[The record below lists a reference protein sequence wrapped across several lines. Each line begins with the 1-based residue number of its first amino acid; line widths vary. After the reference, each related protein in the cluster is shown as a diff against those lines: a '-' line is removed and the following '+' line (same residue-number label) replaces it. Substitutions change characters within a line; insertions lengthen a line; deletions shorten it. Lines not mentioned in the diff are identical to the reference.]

1 MPSRV
6 TAVGIFRWGIVFLV
20 VGMLAAG
27 LPYSFLGGST
37 VVGTMVFQ
45 WTWNVLLM
53 LQYVGAGMV
62 AVGLGVRALEGRLGA
77 QGAQGVQPDQALG
90 EPGPYGPGGGHP
102 NPQP

>member
-6 TAVGIFRWGIVFLV
+6 TAVGIFRWGIAFLV

-27 LPYSFLGGST
+27 LPYSFINGST
-37 VVGTMVFQ
+37 LMSTLAFQ
-45 WTWNVLLM
+45 WVWNVLLM

-62 AVGLGVRALEGRLGA
+62 AVGLGVRAIEGRLTPHGPP
-77 QGAQGVQPDQALG
+77 PDQSLA
-90 EPGPYGPGGGHP
+90 EPGPYGPGGGHA